1 MPDYATWVA
10 SGGWD
15 TECPRDIPQKI
26 WESFGKQ
33 KYRLECQ
40 YRSRGRNWAAFIRDL
55 PDDVVERLCNDV
67 AQWTTDYSD
76 HMGSTDTVQDLVALH
91 YSSFIPLFT
100 LQERKIE
107 DLPSTKNV
115 LFSFILR
122 NKGISLIERNL
133 IDALVGE
140 YNITEEKAKE
150 ILEWSESVS
159 IEKSKVRELVGF
171 AIHRRL
177 FNIRHSRTYTKLSRT
192 REGGRVKTRSKNA
205 DKASQA
211 FQQIK
216 R

>member
-1 MPDYATWVA
+1 MPDYATWVE

-40 YRSRGRNWAAFIRDL
+40 YRSRGRSWAAFIRDL

-107 DLPSTKNV
+107 DLPTTKNV

-159 IEKSKVRELVGF
+159 IGKSKVRELVGF

>member
-40 YRSRGRNWAAFIRDL
+40 YRSRGRSWAAFIRDL

>member
-40 YRSRGRNWAAFIRDL
+40 YRSRGRSWASFIRDL

-159 IEKSKVRELVGF
+159 IGKSKVRELVGF

>member
-1 MPDYATWVA
+1 
-10 SGGWD
+10 
-15 TECPRDIPQKI
+15 
-26 WESFGKQ
+26 
-33 KYRLECQ
+33 
-40 YRSRGRNWAAFIRDL
+40 
-55 PDDVVERLCNDV
+55 
-67 AQWTTDYSD
+67 
-76 HMGSTDTVQDLVALH
+76 
-91 YSSFIPLFT
+91 LFT
-100 LQERKIE
+100 LQERNIE

-122 NKGISLIERNL
+122 NKGNSLIERNL

>member
-1 MPDYATWVA
+1 MPDYTKWVA
-10 SGGWD
+10 SGGWES
-15 TECPRDIPQKI
+15 ECPKDIPQKI

-40 YRSRGRNWAAFIRDL
+40 YRSKGRSWAVFIRNL

-76 HMGSTDTVQDLVALH
+76 HMGSTEAVQDLVALN
-91 YSSFIPLFT
+91 YSLFIPLFT
-100 LQERKIE
+100 LQEKKIE
-107 DLPSTKNV
+107 DLPSTKNE

-122 NKGISLIERNL
+122 NKEISLVERNIIQGL
-133 IDALVGE
+133 MGE

-150 ILEWSESVS
+150 IIDWSESVY

-177 FNIRHSRTYTKLSRT
+177 FNIRHSRTYTKLPRT
-192 REGGRVKTRSKNA
+192 REGGTVKTRSINA
-205 DKASQA
+205 KKARQA
-211 FQQIK
+211 FQDIK
-216 R
+216 Y

>member
-40 YRSRGRNWAAFIRDL
+40 YRSRGRSWAAFIRDL

-107 DLPSTKNV
+107 DLPTTKNV

-159 IEKSKVRELVGF
+159 IGKSKVRELVGF

>member
-1 MPDYATWVA
+1 MPDYATWVS

-15 TECPRDIPQKI
+15 TECPREIPQKT

-100 LQERKIE
+100 LQERNIE